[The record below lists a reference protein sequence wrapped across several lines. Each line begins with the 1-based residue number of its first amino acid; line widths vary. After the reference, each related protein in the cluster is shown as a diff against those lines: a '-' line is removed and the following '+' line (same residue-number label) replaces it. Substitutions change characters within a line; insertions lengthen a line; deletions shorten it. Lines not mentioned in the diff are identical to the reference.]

1 MKEQKSLR
9 DEWEQLIA
17 ETAEEAKT
25 NPELRKE
32 LDELPP
38 LEERIEDLIL

>member
-1 MKEQKSLR
+1 MKEPKSLME
-9 DEWEQLIA
+9 EWEELIA
-17 ETAEEAKT
+17 EIAEEAKT
-25 NPELRKE
+25 NPELQKQ